1 MKHKVTTKLRGLFVA
16 LILLT
21 LTASCQKGKDAVS
34 NTPRATDV
42 PDEIAGTWYYGDV
55 SSTEILSNGSWSNAV
70 GSGQSY
76 TFRKDGTFE
85 FGYRNYAMAGT
96 CSNEGMAYRKGTFTV
111 NGNQI
116 TLYDNYA
123 KIMEQHSCAPSQNY
137 DRNMDKK
144 SGEIIVAQTG
154 QDDYGNAG
162 LYLSYPNGNPGFFQK
177 K

>member
-1 MKHKVTTKLRGLFVA
+1 MKHKVTIKLQAFFVA
-16 LILLT
+16 IILLT

-42 PDEIAGTWYYGDV
+42 PDEIVGTWYYGDV
-55 SSTEILSNGSWSNAV
+55 SSTEIVSNGTWSNVV

-85 FGYRNYAMAGT
+85 FGYRNYAMVGT

-123 KIMEQHSCAPSQNY
+123 KIMEQHSCDPTQNY

-144 SGEIIVAQTG
+144 SGEVIVAQAG

-162 LYLSYPNGNPGFFQK
+162 LYLSYLNGNPSFFQK